1 MNDIFKM
8 KEDLIKCISAG
19 GRSLGYTHK
28 EDLDTGGVY
37 AGIMEAIDVVLRFDF
52 DKYMKEAE

>member
-1 MNDIFKM
+1 MNIYDM

-28 EDLDTGGVY
+28 EDLDTGSLY
-37 AGIMEAIDVVLRFDF
+37 AGTMEAIDVVLRFDF
-52 DKYMKEAE
+52 EKYLKEEE